1 MKGLPQL
8 LVLVALGFI
17 ISTNSSCRKDFGSS
31 DGVLEFSVDTVIFD
45 TVFTTVGSVTKR
57 FMIYNRDSRPVTISS
72 VILAGGLQSKYRIN
86 IDGMSG
92 VAHSNIE
99 IPGDDSLFA
108 FVEVTLDPNNQLD
121 PAMIIDSVVF
131 NTNGVQQDVDL
142 AACGWDAHFI
152 YPTFNLGGLGP
163 TSVIGCD
170 TTWTAGKP
178 IVIYGTAVVDSACSL
193 TVEAGTQ
200 IYIHK
205 YSSMWVY
212 RGGTM
217 QVHGEIGNE
226 VKFQSDR
233 IDDFY
238 EDQAGEWDRLVF
250 FRDSKDN
257 LIENAIIKNGSIG
270 VQVGLLQNEFN
281 SHGSDPVLRMKN
293 VVIENMAGIGLLG
306 FEGSVDAINC
316 VFGNA
321 GQYSAALTA
330 GGSYNFK
337 HCTFGN
343 SWPFGNRQ
351 TPALL
356 VNNWFEDFTGTIQT
370 RDVNEAYFGNCI
382 VYGNN
387 PNEVLMDEV
396 EGANFNFQ
404 FERCLLRVDPDD
416 QDATT
421 SEFVNCILN
430 DDPNFVN
437 GPDNNFELDTLSPAK
452 DVGLQSII
460 IDHPDQSLELD
471 ILGTPR
477 LQSPDLGAYERV
489 E

>member
-1 MKGLPQL
+1 
-8 LVLVALGFI
+8 
-17 ISTNSSCRKDFGSS
+17 
-31 DGVLEFSVDTVIFD
+31 
-45 TVFTTVGSVTKR
+45 
-57 FMIYNRDSRPVTISS
+57 MIYNRDSRPVTISS
-72 VILAGGLQSKYRIN
+72 AILAGGIQSKYRIN

-92 VAHSNIE
+92 VAFTDIE
-99 IPGDDSLFA
+99 IPGEDSLFA

-121 PAMIIDSVVF
+121 PAMVIDSVVF
-131 NTNGVQQDVDL
+131 NTNGVDQDVDL
-142 AACGWDAHFI
+142 VACGWDAEFI
-152 YPTFNLGGLGP
+152 YPTNYSPSLGSF
-163 TSVIGCD
+163 SVVPCD

-178 IVIYGTAVVDSACSL
+178 IVIYGLAAVDSACTL
-193 TVEAGTQ
+193 TIEAGAQ

-205 YSSMWVY
+205 YSGMLVY
-212 RGGTM
+212 RDGSLQILGD
-217 QVHGEIGNE
+217 VGNE
-226 VKFQSDR
+226 VKIQSDR
-233 IDDFY
+233 IDEFY
-238 EDQAGEWDRLVF
+238 EDQAGEWDRLLF
-250 FRDSKDN
+250 FRDSKN
-257 LIENAIIKNGSIG
+257 NIIENAIIKNGSIG
-270 VQVGLLQNEFN
+270 VQVGAIHDPINP
-281 SHGSDPVLRMKN
+281 HGSDPVLRMKN

-306 FEGSVDAINC
+306 FEGSVDAVNC

-356 VNNWFEDFTGTIQT
+356 INNWFEDFTGIVQA

-387 PNEVLMDEV
+387 PNEVLVDKI
-396 EGANFNFQ
+396 EGSLLNFQ

-421 SEFVNCILN
+421 AEFVDCILN
-430 DDPNFVN
+430 DDPNFV
-437 GPDNNFELDTLSPAK
+437 DAVENNFELDTLSPAK
-452 DVGLQSII
+452 DAGLQSIVLTDI
-460 IDHPDQSLELD
+460 NLEQD